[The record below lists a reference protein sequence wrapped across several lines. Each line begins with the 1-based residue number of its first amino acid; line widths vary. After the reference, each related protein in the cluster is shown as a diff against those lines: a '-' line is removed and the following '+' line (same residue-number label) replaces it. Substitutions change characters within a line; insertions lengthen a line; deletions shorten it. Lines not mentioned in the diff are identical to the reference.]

1 MGILKLNLEEKHKK
15 LKVIPKGSVTDAMS
29 VETGFPMIDYMTA
42 TIVETL
48 NGEMLLNLGIPFGKI
63 IEFIG
68 NSQSGKSTLAYQI
81 GVNMTKEHNGDL
93 IIADFERSGDNLKAR
108 LKQISGLTTE
118 QVDNLVSVY
127 KHEGMSTEF
136 FKQLVFDIIELKKKL
151 SVKDMLDW
159 KNINGE
165 DIKIYPPT
173 VIVLDSVPSMK
184 PDEVLTDATLDN
196 NMIPSKMAAANSAL
210 LKTIVNVLET
220 YNITIIAIN
229 HITTKIVTNKY
240 APRQVQ
246 LPGLS
251 ETENLP
257 GGNCWSYIPTYIFK
271 LTSGAELKADKAYT
285 DGRYTDVRIIKSRSG
300 FNNTR
305 MKFVLDSKIGFSN
318 PYTMLEFIKEHKL
331 LEGGGRSGFSLPDS
345 DVKFT
350 LKKFNSVYHNN
361 DEFREHFHEV
371 LESFLLDGVNERYES
386 IMEADI
392 DDDIEDDLD
401 AEFDDE

>member
-1 MGILKLNLEEKHKK
+1 MGILSKSLEEKHKK
-15 LKVIPKGSVTDAMS
+15 LQIIPKGSVSNAMS
-29 VETGFPMIDYMTA
+29 VETGFPMIDYLTA

-48 NGEMLLNLGIPFGKI
+48 TGDILLNLGIPFGKLI
-63 IEFIG
+63 QFIG
-68 NSQSGKSTLAYQI
+68 NSQSGKSTLAYQVGI
-81 GVNMTKEHNGDL
+81 AMVKDYNGDL

-108 LKQISGLTTE
+108 LKQICGLTSE
-118 QVDNLVSVY
+118 QVDDLVTIY

-136 FKQLVFDIIELKKKL
+136 FKQLVFDIVELKKKL

-159 KNINGE
+159 KNTNGE

-196 NMIPSKMAAANSAL
+196 NMIPGKIAAANSAI
-210 LKTIVNVLET
+210 LKTIVNLLET
-220 YNITIIAIN
+220 YNITILAIN

-240 APRQVQ
+240 AGRVVQ

-251 ETENLP
+251 DTENLP

-271 LTSGAELKADKAYT
+271 LTSGAELKADKTYT
-285 DGRYTDVRIIKSRSG
+285 NGRMTDFRIIKSRSG

-305 MKFVLDSKIGFSN
+305 MKFVLDSRVGFSN
-318 PYTMLEFIKEHKL
+318 PYTMMEFAKEQGL
-331 LEGGGRSGFSLPDS
+331 LEGGGRGGFSVEGS

-350 LKKFNSVYHNN
+350 LKKFLHHYNG
-361 DEFREHFHEV
+361 DDTFREAFHDVVENHL
-371 LESFLLDGVNERYES
+371 LEGVNERYES
-386 IMEADI
+386 IEPEDDDFSDI
-392 DDDIEDDLD
+392 DD
-401 AEFDDE
+401 EFSEE